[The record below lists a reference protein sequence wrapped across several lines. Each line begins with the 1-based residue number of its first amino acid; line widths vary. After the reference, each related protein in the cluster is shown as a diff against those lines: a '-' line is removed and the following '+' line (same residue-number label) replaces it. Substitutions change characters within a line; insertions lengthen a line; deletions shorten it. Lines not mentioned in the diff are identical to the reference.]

1 MASLVSPL
9 SSTPR
14 FPINLSNPK
23 PAQPQKCFI
32 LRVRLKPFRK
42 SCMKVVSMAQF
53 GEPNKPSLQI
63 GVMKEKVLEA
73 IPVPVK
79 ELPWK
84 KAADIALKQL
94 LFLGE
99 KALKW
104 SLLALCVLSF
114 FSDIIFS
121 ISRNRELI
129 IPFGLFVGCFI
140 TDILKETLQQVL
152 PISEDKGFEKHLI
165 GLGCLFAAV
174 KFISNGLPMQAQV
187 LLLNVA
193 NGGFLQVLWLWR
205 GLLNG
210 SDDEEDVD
218 NSTDASLA
226 M

>member
-1 MASLVSPL
+1 MLNSLF
-9 SSTPR
+9 SSSCCL
-14 FPINLSNPK
+14 FQINLSKPK
-23 PAQPQKCFI
+23 PSQPEKCFI
-32 LRVRLKPFRK
+32 LRVRHKPFRT
-42 SCMKVVSMAQF
+42 SCMKAVAMAQC

-63 GVMKEKVLEA
+63 GFVKKKLLEA

-104 SLLALCVLSF
+104 SLVAICVLSF

-152 PISEDKGFEKHLI
+152 PISEDKGLEKHLFS
-165 GLGCLFAAV
+165 LGCLFAAV

-193 NGGFLQVLWLWR
+193 NGGFLQVLWRWR
-205 GLLNG
+205 GLLNK

>member
-1 MASLVSPL
+1 
-9 SSTPR
+9 
-14 FPINLSNPK
+14 
-23 PAQPQKCFI
+23 
-32 LRVRLKPFRK
+32 
-42 SCMKVVSMAQF
+42 MKVVSMAQF